1 MSKFFAGNGTSVIYN
16 YSFYNNC
23 TSPLDNVNFQDA
35 KIVGSL
41 LPLGVVCLMVIL
53 GNIMVITAVKVIYIR
68 LPDKSHLMAL
78 IGMGAV
84 PLFENMPNGTQNFF
98 KKIMSEILLKSAKI
112 KQQGKIVKRS
122 YNKIE
127 QDIVRW
133 YFSKLVHLQNL
144 PNRCH

>member
-1 MSKFFAGNGTSVIYN
+1 MIYN

-68 LPDKSHLMAL
+68 LPDKSHFGAL
-78 IGMGAV
+78 IGVGAV
-84 PLFENMPNGTQNFF
+84 PLFENRPNGTHTFQ
-98 KKIMSEILLKSAKI
+98 KIH
-112 KQQGKIVKRS
+112 V
-122 YNKIE
+122 
-127 QDIVRW
+127 
-133 YFSKLVHLQNL
+133 
-144 PNRCH
+144 